1 MHINELRKLSDEQ
14 VIAVLKETSE
24 KYGDSLEYADMNDT
38 VFDVLCERHGDE
50 KAINII
56 NAAFE

>member
-14 VIAVLKETSE
+14 VIEFLEGISE
-24 KYGDSLEYADMNDT
+24 RFGDSLEYANANDMAY
-38 VFDVLCERHGDE
+38 DVLYERHGDE
-50 KAINII
+50 KATNII